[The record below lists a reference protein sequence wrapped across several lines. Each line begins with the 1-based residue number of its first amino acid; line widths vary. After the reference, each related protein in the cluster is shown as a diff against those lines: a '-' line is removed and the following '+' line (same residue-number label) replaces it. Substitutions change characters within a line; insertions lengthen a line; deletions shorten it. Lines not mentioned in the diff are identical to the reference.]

1 MSCKVTKTGF
11 VFVFIL
17 CCSIVRF
24 GFVLVS
30 SVPTYVIGWE
40 EHVLNDLFCVETLMH
55 SNEVICAYS
64 IVMCET

>member
-1 MSCKVTKTGF
+1 VTKTGF

-24 GFVLVS
+24 TDRFTGFVLVS

-40 EHVLNDLFCVETLMH
+40 EHVQNDLFCVETLMH
-55 SNEVICAYS
+55 SIEVIS
-64 IVMCET
+64 D

>member
-17 CCSIVRF
+17 CCSTVRF
-24 GFVLVS
+24 TGFVLVS

-40 EHVLNDLFCVETLMH
+40 EHVQNDLFCVETLMH
-55 SNEVICAYS
+55 SIEVIS
-64 IVMCET
+64 D